1 MSTKTASASIPSNT
15 AFEVASRYLPT
26 YQFSER
32 HAIASI
38 RAPAAVILEAM
49 KNYDDRQ
56 DKILDALLTVR
67 EWPSRAAAALGR
79 KNALHA
85 RARFGL
91 NDFFLLEEND
101 REIAF
106 GLIGRFWKPDYGL
119 LPISSAADFQA
130 YQQPGVAKLVMSFS
144 VAPNGADNWSLTT
157 ETRIG
162 CPDTKSRLSFL
173 PYWVLIRLASGWIR
187 NRMLS
192 QVKRTAEL
200 AHYQRSGQ
208 DSKHGT
214 A

>member
-1 MSTKTASASIPSNT
+1 MSTNTASTATPSAT
-15 AFEVASRYLPT
+15 AFEIADRYVPAF
-26 YQFSER
+26 QFSER

-38 RAPAAVILEAM
+38 RAPAAVILDAM

-67 EWPSRAAAALGR
+67 ELPSRAAAALGR

-119 LPISSAADFQA
+119 LPVSSAADFQA
-130 YQQPGVAKLVMSFS
+130 YRQPGVAKLLMSFS
-144 VAPNGADNWSLTT
+144 VAPNGAEHWSLTT
-157 ETRIG
+157 ETRIC
-162 CPDTKSRLSFL
+162 CPDTTSRLSFL
-173 PYWVLIRLASGWIR
+173 PYWILIRLASGWIR

-192 QVKRTAEL
+192 QVKRAAEL
-200 AHYQRSGQ
+200 AHRRALAGQ
-208 DSKHGT
+208 T
-214 A
+214 PV